1 MPKKAGKVVL
11 RAVSSTEVNRT
22 FESPE
27 EAAEMLGV
35 DLGKLEAALDGE
47 LEPDEVI
54 PHSALTELVEEN
66 VPGGDYMFDKVTLR
80 RVA

>member
-1 MPKKAGKVVL
+1 MSKKAGKVVL
-11 RAVSSTEVNRT
+11 RAVSSTEVYRT
-22 FESPE
+22 FDTLD
-27 EAAEMLGV
+27 EAAEMLSV
-35 DLGKLEAALDGE
+35 DRGKLEAALDGD